1 MKSAL
6 ACAAALGLSAL
17 VSSGGAHAAT
27 AGFVYSGVG
36 TRFQA
41 DTVATGLGSFTT
53 DAGGT
58 LTAFL
63 FDLTLTSPT
72 VNLGSPGTDAFHYV
86 LADVQPGFLST
97 FTSGALTAL
106 SFSTNSRPG
115 SFYPN
120 QTFTVE
126 GLQTNAASSGN
137 PDAGLITVGTV
148 TSSSVPE
155 PGTIALLL
163 TGLVGLALLRRQ
175 GSPARS

>member
-1 MKSAL
+1 MKLAL
-6 ACAAALGLSAL
+6 ACAAALGFSAL
-17 VSSGGAHAAT
+17 VSSGSARAAT
-27 AGFVYSGVG
+27 ASFVYNGVG
-36 TRFQA
+36 TYQP

-53 DAGGT
+53 NAGGT

-72 VNLGSPGTDAFHYV
+72 VNGGNPGSDAYHYV

-106 SFSTNSRPG
+106 SFSTNELAG
-115 SFYPN
+115 FYYSN
-120 QTFTVE
+120 QAFRVNS
-126 GLQTNAASSGN
+126 LQTNAANSRN
-137 PDAGLITVGTV
+137 FEAGAITVGTV

-155 PGTIALLL
+155 PGTIALLM

-175 GSPARS
+175 GSPARG